1 MQDAPII
8 VYAEH
13 LNEIQDAQSNNSI
26 CVFVLKSELKIEVL
40 EEISESFRPTR
51 LGGMKIPIQHKGKIK
66 VTKKNVPIIGWMLV
80 A

>member
-40 EEISESFRPTR
+40 GGIRELFRTR
-51 LGGMKIPIQHKGKIK
+51 ELSGI
-66 VTKKNVPIIGWMLV
+66 
-80 A
+80 

>member
-26 CVFVLKSELKIEVL
+26 CVFVLNSELKIGVL
-40 EEISESFRPTR
+40 EGVNKSF
-51 LGGMKIPIQHKGKIK
+51 
-66 VTKKNVPIIGWMLV
+66 
-80 A
+80 

>member
-51 LGGMKIPIQHKGKIK
+51 LGGMKITYTAQGENKSDQEK
-66 VTKKNVPIIGWMLV
+66 MYL
-80 A
+80 

>member
-13 LNEIQDAQSNNSI
+13 LNEIQDVQSNNSI

-40 EEISESFRPTR
+40 EGVNNLFRP
-51 LGGMKIPIQHKGKIK
+51 
-66 VTKKNVPIIGWMLV
+66 IGIGRNANNL
-80 A
+80 